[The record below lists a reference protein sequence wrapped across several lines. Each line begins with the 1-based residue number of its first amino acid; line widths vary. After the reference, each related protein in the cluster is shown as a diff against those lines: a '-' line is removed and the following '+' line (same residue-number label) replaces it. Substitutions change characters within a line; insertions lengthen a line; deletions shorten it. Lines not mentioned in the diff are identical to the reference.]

1 MASAPEP
8 SQPQDEL
15 KRKFREALERKQGR
29 RGDKAVGDEAS
40 GSAGPQHA
48 HGPAKAQR
56 TFRRRSGG
64 GG

>member
-29 RGDKAVGDEAS
+29 GADKVAGDDTAGA
-40 GSAGPQHA
+40 AGPQHA

-56 TFRRRSGG
+56 PFRRRSGSS
-64 GG
+64 